1 MTQTYQPRIHL
12 GVVTRTLRLGP
23 GMVRVTLGG
32 EDMRDYPTT
41 GVGDEYV
48 RLFFS

>member
-1 MTQTYQPRIHL
+1 MKPLKLLTGTVL
-12 GVVTRTLRLGP
+12 GRRMVSP

-32 EDMRDYPTT
+32 EGLAGLKTT

-48 RLFFS
+48 RLFLPRS